1 MQKNTLSNS
10 QLDALTKETYQVE
23 ETERHAFHA
32 KIEIKQFNASTG
44 ERMSKPIIQKF
55 GAKGFKDVLD
65 GLQRQGY
72 TVDVLYDPTDYLA
85 QRRKA
90 RAAYQ
95 NNIAAV
101 RAQQIA
107 DQQAAE
113 MEALKAEMRKELLA
127 EMEAEKKV
135 ETKDKKA
142 TK

>member
-1 MQKNTLSNS
+1 M
-10 QLDALTKETYQVE
+10 E

-32 KIEIKQFNASTG
+32 RIEIKQFNASTG
-44 ERMSKPIIQKF
+44 ERLSKPIIQKF

-72 TVDVLYDPTDYLA
+72 TVDVLYDPTDFLA

-127 EMEAEKKV
+127 EMKAEAEAEKK
-135 ETKDKKA
+135 TKDKKA

>member
-1 MQKNTLSNS
+1 MK
-10 QLDALTKETYQVE
+10 

-32 KIEIKQFNASTG
+32 RIEIKQFNASTG
-44 ERMSKPIIQKF
+44 ARMSKPRIQKF

-72 TVDVLYDPTDYLA
+72 TVDVLYDPTDFLA

-95 NNIAAV
+95 NNITAV
-101 RAQQIA
+101 RTQQIA

-127 EMEAEKKV
+127 EMKAEAKAAEKEAPNTEDKK
-135 ETKDKKA
+135 KDKKA

>member
-1 MQKNTLSNS
+1 MK
-10 QLDALTKETYQVE
+10 

-32 KIEIKQFNASTG
+32 RIEIKQFNASTG
-44 ERMSKPIIQKF
+44 ERMSKPRIQKF
-55 GAKGFKDVLD
+55 GAKGFKDILD

-72 TVDVLYDPTDYLA
+72 TVDVLYDPTDFLA

-95 NNIAAV
+95 NNLAAV

-127 EMEAEKKV
+127 EMKAEEKEAKA
-135 ETKDKKA
+135 ETKAETKGKKA

>member
-1 MQKNTLSNS
+1 MK
-10 QLDALTKETYQVE
+10 

-32 KIEIKQFNASTG
+32 RIEIKQFNASTG
-44 ERMSKPIIQKF
+44 ERMSKPRIQKF
-55 GAKGFKDVLD
+55 GAKGFKDILD

-72 TVDVLYDPTDYLA
+72 TVDVLYDPTDFLA

-95 NNIAAV
+95 NNLAAV
-101 RAQQIA
+101 RTQQIA

-127 EMEAEKKV
+127 EMKAEAKAAEKEAPK
-135 ETKDKKA
+135 TKDKKA

>member
-1 MQKNTLSNS
+1 M
-10 QLDALTKETYQVE
+10 KES
-23 ETERHAFHA
+23 ERHAFHA
-32 KIEIKQFNASTG
+32 RIEIKQFNASTG
-44 ERMSKPIIQKF
+44 ERMSKPTIQKF

-90 RAAYQ
+90 RVAYQ

-113 MEALKAEMRKELLA
+113 MEALKAELRKELLA
-127 EMEAEKKV
+127 EMEAEKKAELKAEKKV
-135 ETKDKKA
+135 ENKKA